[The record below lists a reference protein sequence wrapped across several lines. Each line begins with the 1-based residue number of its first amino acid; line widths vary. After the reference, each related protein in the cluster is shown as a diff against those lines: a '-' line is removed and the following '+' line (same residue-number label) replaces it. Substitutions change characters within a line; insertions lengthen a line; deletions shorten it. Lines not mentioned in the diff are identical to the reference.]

1 MAAPQ
6 LPAAEVKLDRIDLAI
21 LRELQRD
28 GRLTITELAE
38 RVNLSK
44 TPCHARVRRLIDS
57 HIITRFQAVVDHVKL
72 GLGHVAFVQVTL
84 SDTRAAALDDFNKA
98 IAALPQVEQCHMI
111 AGAFDYLLKV
121 RSADIAD
128 YRRMLGEDIAALPHV
143 ANTSTFVSMESVKE
157 GAAPVE

>member
-1 MAAPQ
+1 MVDSGSP
-6 LPAAEVKLDRIDLAI
+6 PSDVKLDRIDLTI

-44 TPCHARVRRLIDS
+44 TPCHARVRRLVETG
-57 HIITRFQAVVDHVKL
+57 IIKRFQAVVDHVKL

-84 SDTRAAALDDFNKA
+84 SDTRATALEDFNKA
-98 IAALPQVEQCHMI
+98 VSALPQVEQCHMI

-121 RSADIAD
+121 RSADIID

-157 GAAPVE
+157 GTFHET

>member
-1 MAAPQ
+1 MAEPQ
-6 LPAAEVKLDRIDLAI
+6 IPAIDVKLDRIDLAI
-21 LRELQRD
+21 LRELQSD

-44 TPCHARVRRLIDS
+44 TPCHARVRRLMDDQ
-57 HIITRFQAVVDHVKL
+57 IITRFQAVVDHVKL

-84 SDTRAAALDDFNKA
+84 SDTRASALEDFNRA
-98 IAALPQVEQCHMI
+98 VTVLPQVEQSHMI
-111 AGAFDYLLKV
+111 AGAFDYPLKV

-143 ANTSTFVSMESVKE
+143 ANTSTFVSMEAVKE
-157 GAAPVE
+157 GAAPAE